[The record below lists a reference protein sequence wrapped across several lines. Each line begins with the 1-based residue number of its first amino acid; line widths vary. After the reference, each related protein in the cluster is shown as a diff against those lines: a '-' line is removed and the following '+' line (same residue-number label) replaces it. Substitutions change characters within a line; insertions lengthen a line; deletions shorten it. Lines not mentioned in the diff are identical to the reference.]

1 LSRESCVNLRSAVKS
16 SFTHL
21 PLWIDLAA
29 VGFGAAQG
37 GAFVS
42 LARDERNF
50 DVLGVAVFSLLL
62 GLGGGILRDILLGQV
77 PAALR
82 NDWYLLTAV
91 LAGFL
96 GMFVADLIGRPNW
109 SLQALDAL
117 VVALFV
123 VVGAAKTE
131 NAGLPG
137 GSVIILGTITGIGG
151 GVLRDLVAQQPLA
164 LTQRDTPYALVALL
178 GAVAFE
184 FCEWIGTGQTASS
197 SVCLVVVIAVRL
209 IALKRGWMSPAPIM
223 RPPVR
228 VRRR

>member
-1 LSRESCVNLRSAVKS
+1 MHPSI
-16 SFTHL
+16 THL

-42 LARDERNF
+42 LAEDERNF
-50 DVLGVAVFSLLL
+50 DVLGVAVFSLLM
-62 GLGGGILRDILLGQV
+62 GLGGGILRDVLLGQV

-82 NDWYLLTAV
+82 NDWYLATAV
-91 LAGFL
+91 LAGIL
-96 GMFVADLIGRPNW
+96 GMFVGDLISRGSWP
-109 SLQALDAL
+109 LQAFDAI
-117 VVALFV
+117 VVGLFV

-137 GSVIILGTITGIGG
+137 GSIIILGTITGIGG

-178 GAVAFE
+178 GAIAFV
-184 FCEWIGTGQTASS
+184 FFDWIGASQTISA
-197 SVCLVVVIAVRL
+197 SVCLVVVVAVRL
-209 IALKRGWMSPAPIM
+209 LALARGWMSPPPIM
-223 RPPVR
+223 GPPIP
-228 VRRR
+228 RRRTRWPPQDPPADG